1 MRELILAAPS
11 PLDQATGG
19 YAYDR
24 HIVAQLRAA
33 GWNAEFAALP
43 PGFPAPSAAE
53 LDATVSW
60 LEALDPAVP
69 VVVDGLALGA
79 MGHIAPAFRAR
90 LKLVALVHHPLADET
105 GLDQATRERLR
116 DGEMLALRAA
126 RGVIVTSP
134 FTAHRLDAFG
144 VPPGRIRVVEPGV
157 ARRPLARGGAGVP
170 TLLCVASYT
179 RRKGHDVLL
188 AALDRL
194 RDRHW
199 RLVCAGVRGLDP
211 AFEAEVEAVAATFA
225 GRVEL
230 RGRQSDPALDA
241 LYATADVFTLA
252 SHYEGYGMVF
262 AEAIAAGLP
271 IVATAG
277 GASRDTIPRE
287 AARLAGPG
295 DVTGL
300 AEALA
305 EVLDRPARR
314 RALAQAARQA
324 RARQSGWP
332 EAAERFAQAI
342 REMATWD

>member
-1 MRELILAAPS
+1 MRDLVLAAPS

-24 HIVAQLRAA
+24 RIVEHLRAA
-33 GWNAEFAALP
+33 GWRVAFTDLP
-43 PGFPAPSAAE
+43 PGFPAPSDAE
-53 LDATVSW
+53 LDATERW
-60 LEALDPAVP
+60 LAGLDPDVP
-69 VVVDGLALGA
+69 VVVDGLAFGA
-79 MGHIAPAFRAR
+79 MGHVAPAFRDR
-90 LKLVALVHHPLADET
+90 LKLIALVHHPLADET

-157 ARRPLARGGAGVP
+157 ERRPLARGSAGVP

-199 RLVCAGVRGLDP
+199 RLICAGVRGLDP
-211 AFEAEVEAVAATFA
+211 AFEAEVEAAAAPFD

-230 RGRQSDPALDA
+230 RGRQSDTTLEA

-277 GASRDTIPRE
+277 GATRDTVPHD

-295 DVTGL
+295 DVTAL
-300 AEALA
+300 ADALA
-305 EVLDRPARR
+305 EILDRPGHR
-314 RALAQAARQA
+314 RALAQAAREA
-324 RARQSGWP
+324 RARQLGWP
-332 EAAERFAQAI
+332 EAAGRFAEAV
-342 REMATWD
+342 RELATWD

>member
-1 MRELILAAPS
+1 MKALILAVPA

-24 HIVAQLRAA
+24 RIVQHLRAA
-33 GWNAEFAALP
+33 GWQVEVAELP
-43 PGFPAPSAAE
+43 PGFPAPSEAE
-53 LDATVSW
+53 LDATVRW
-60 LEALDPAVP
+60 LEALDPRVP
-69 VVVDGLALGA
+69 VVVDGLAFGA
-79 MGHIAPAFRAR
+79 LGHIAPAFRGR
-90 LKLVALVHHPLADET
+90 LRLIALVHHPLADET

-144 VPPGRIRVVEPGV
+144 VAPARIRVVEPGV
-157 ARRPLARGGAGVP
+157 DRRPLARGSGGVP

-199 RLVCAGVRGLDP
+199 RLICAGVRGLDP
-211 AFEAEVEAVAATFA
+211 AFEAEVEARARTF
-225 GRVEL
+225 GDRVEL
-230 RGRQSDPALDA
+230 RPRQSDTTLEA
-241 LYATADVFTLA
+241 LYATADLFTLA

-277 GASRDTIPRE
+277 GASRDTIPHE

-295 DVTGL
+295 DVT
-300 AEALA
+300 ALTDA
-305 EVLDRPARR
+305 LGDLLDRPERR
-314 RALAQAARQA
+314 RELARAARHA
-324 RARQSGWP
+324 RARQRDWP
-332 EAAERFAQAI
+332 EAAGAFADAI

>member
-24 HIVAQLRAA
+24 RIVEHLRAA
-33 GWNAEFAALP
+33 GWSVDFAELP
-43 PGFPAPSAAE
+43 PGFPAPSEAE

-60 LEALDPAVP
+60 LETLDPRVP
-69 VVVDGLALGA
+69 VVVDGLAFGA

-90 LKLVALVHHPLADET
+90 LKLIALVHHPLADET
-105 GLDQATRERLR
+105 GLDQPTRERLR

-126 RGVIVTSP
+126 RGVVVTSP

-144 VPPGRIRVVEPGV
+144 VSPGRIRVVEPGV
-157 ARRPLARGGAGVP
+157 ARRPLARGNAGVP

-179 RRKGHDVLL
+179 RRKGQDVLL

-199 RLVCAGVRGLDP
+199 RLICAGVRGLDP
-211 AFEAEVEAVAATFA
+211 AFEAEVAAAAAPFD

-230 RGRQSDPALDA
+230 RGRQSDTTLEA

-277 GASRDTIPRE
+277 GASRDTIPRD

-300 AEALA
+300 TEALA
-305 EVLDRPARR
+305 EVLDRPDRR
-314 RALAQAARQA
+314 RALALAARQA

-332 EAAERFAQAI
+332 EAAGRFAAAI
-342 REMATWD
+342 QEMATWN

>member
-1 MRELILAAPS
+1 
-11 PLDQATGG
+11 
-19 YAYDR
+19 
-24 HIVAQLRAA
+24 
-33 GWNAEFAALP
+33 
-43 PGFPAPSAAE
+43 
-53 LDATVSW
+53 
-60 LEALDPAVP
+60 
-69 VVVDGLALGA
+69 
-79 MGHIAPAFRAR
+79 
-90 LKLVALVHHPLADET
+90 LKLIALVHHPLADET
-105 GLDQATRERLR
+105 GLDQTTREHLR

-157 ARRPLARGGAGVP
+157 DRRPVARGGTEVP

-199 RLVCAGVRGLDP
+199 RLICVGARGLDP
-211 AFEAEVEAVAATFA
+211 AFEAEVDAAATDF
-225 GRVEL
+225 GERVEL
-230 RGRQSDPALDA
+230 RGRQAGEALDA
-241 LYATADVFTLA
+241 LYADADLFTLA

-277 GASRDTIPRE
+277 GASRDTIPRD

-300 AEALA
+300 AEGLA
-305 EVLDRPARR
+305 ELLDHPERRRQLAEAARR
-314 RALAQAARQA
+314 A
-324 RARQSGWP
+324 RARQTGWS
-332 EAAERFAQAI
+332 EAAGRFARAV

>member
-11 PLDQATGG
+11 PIDQATGG
-19 YAYDR
+19 YGYDR
-24 HIVAQLRAA
+24 CIVEHLRAA
-33 GWNAEFAALP
+33 GWSVDFAELP
-43 PGFPAPSAAE
+43 PGFPAPSEAE
-53 LDATVSW
+53 LEATVSW
-60 LEALDPAVP
+60 LETLDPAVP
-69 VVVDGLALGA
+69 VVVDGLAFGA
-79 MGHIAPAFRAR
+79 LGHIAPAFRAR
-90 LKLVALVHHPLADET
+90 LRLIALVHHPLADET

-157 ARRPLARGGAGVP
+157 ARRPLARGSASVP

-179 RRKGHDVLL
+179 RRKGQDVLL

-199 RLVCAGVRGLDP
+199 RLICAGVRGLDP
-211 AFEAEVEAVAATFA
+211 AFEAEVDAAAARFD
-225 GRVEL
+225 GRIEL
-230 RGRQSDPALDA
+230 RGRQSETALEA

-277 GASRDTIPRE
+277 GASRDTIPHD

-305 EVLDRPARR
+305 ELLDRPERR

-324 RARQSGWP
+324 RGRQTGWR
-332 EAAERFAQAI
+332 EAAGRFAQAV

>member
-19 YAYDR
+19 YVYDR
-24 HIVAQLRAA
+24 HIVEHLSAA
-33 GWNAEFAALP
+33 GWNVDFAELP
-43 PGFPAPSAAE
+43 PGFPAPSDEE
-53 LDATVSW
+53 LDATLRW
-60 LEALDPAVP
+60 LQALDPDVP
-69 VVVDGLALGA
+69 VVVDGLAFGA
-79 MGHIAPAFRAR
+79 MGHVAPAFRDR
-90 LKLVALVHHPLADET
+90 LTFIALVHHPLADET

-126 RGVIVTSP
+126 RGVIATSP

-144 VPPGRIRVVEPGV
+144 VSPARIRVVEPGV
-157 ARRPLARGGAGVP
+157 ERRPLARGSAGVP

-179 RRKGHDVLL
+179 RRKGQDVLL

-194 RDRHW
+194 RDRNW
-199 RLVCAGVRGLDP
+199 RLVCVGVRGLDP
-211 AFEAEVEAVAATFA
+211 AFEAEVEAAAAGFE

-230 RGRQSDPALDA
+230 LGRRSEAELDA
-241 LYATADVFTLA
+241 LYAGADLFTLA

-277 GASRDTIPRE
+277 GASRDTIPHD

-300 AEALA
+300 TAALA
-305 EVLDRPARR
+305 ELLDHPDRR
-314 RALAQAARQA
+314 RTLAQAARRA
-324 RARQSGWP
+324 RACQVGWP
-332 EAAERFAQAI
+332 EAAGNFARAI
-342 REMATWD
+342 REMTTWD

>member
-1 MRELILAAPS
+1 MKELILAAPA

-24 HIVAQLRAA
+24 RIVEQLRAA
-33 GWNAEFAALP
+33 GWRIDFVALGS
-43 PGFPAPSAAE
+43 GFPAPSEPE
-53 LDATVSW
+53 LAATVRW
-60 LEALDPAVP
+60 LETCDPSVP

-79 MGHIAPAFRAR
+79 MGHLAPALRERVR
-90 LKLVALVHHPLADET
+90 LIALVHHPLADET

-116 DGEMLALRAA
+116 DGEMLALQAA

-157 ARRPLARGGAGVP
+157 EPRPLARGSAGVP

-199 RLVCAGVRGLDP
+199 RLICAGVRGLDP
-211 AFEAEVEAVAATFA
+211 DFEAEVERAAAPF
-225 GRVEL
+225 GERIEL
-230 RGRQSDPALDA
+230 RGRQPDTTLDA
-241 LYATADVFTLA
+241 LYATADIFTLA
-252 SHYEGYGMVF
+252 THYEGYGMVF

-277 GASRDTIPRE
+277 GASRETIPHD

-295 DVTGL
+295 DVAGL
-300 AEALA
+300 AEGLA
-305 EVLDRPARR
+305 ELLDHPERR
-314 RALAQAARQA
+314 RALAHAARRA
-324 RARQSGWP
+324 RARQLGWP
-332 EAAERFAQAI
+332 EAAGRFAQAV
-342 REMATWD
+342 REMSTWD

>member
-1 MRELILAAPS
+1 MRTLILAAPA
-11 PLDQATGG
+11 PLEQATGG

-24 HIVAQLRAA
+24 RIVEHLREA
-33 GWNAEFAALP
+33 GWNVEIAELP
-43 PGFPAPSAAE
+43 PGFPAPNAAE
-53 LDATVSW
+53 LAATERW
-60 LEALDPAVP
+60 LESLDPAVP
-69 VVVDGLALGA
+69 VVIDGLAFGA
-79 MGHIAPAFRAR
+79 LGHIAPAFRER
-90 LKLVALVHHPLADET
+90 LRLVALVHHPLADET

-126 RGVIVTSP
+126 RGVVVTSP

-157 ARRPLARGGAGVP
+157 DPRPLARGSGGVP

-199 RLVCAGVRGLDP
+199 RLICAGVRGLDP
-211 AFEAEVEAVAATFA
+211 AFEAEVETLARSF
-225 GRVEL
+225 GDRVEL
-230 RGRQSDPALDA
+230 RARQSDTTLQA
-241 LYATADVFTLA
+241 LYATADLFTLA

-277 GASRDTIPRE
+277 GASRDTIPHA
-287 AARLAGPG
+287 AARLVGPG
-295 DVTGL
+295 DVTAL
-300 AEALA
+300 AEALGDL
-305 EVLDRPARR
+305 LDRPERRRELAREARR
-314 RALAQAARQA
+314 ARG
-324 RARQSGWP
+324 RQRGWP
-332 EAAERFAQAI
+332 EAAGDFADAI